1 MTMTRHILPLVS
13 LLILFSLALSACR
26 LPFPGQ
32 SQSSQGQFALS
43 ADAQQVALTDQ
54 DGNPFRMSE
63 LQGKITMLFF
73 GYANCPDVCPA
84 TLATWKQVE
93 NKLGDQAEQVSFVFV
108 TVDPERD
115 TPERL
120 KKHVRLFSDNFIALT
135 GNYDELLPIY
145 QAYNV
150 YHERAE
156 ESDSAAGYLV
166 SHTASSFLL
175 DKEGTSQTRF
185 KFGTTTDEMVEAVR
199 GYLQ

>member
-1 MTMTRHILPLVS
+1 MATTRHILFLVS
-13 LLILFSLALSACR
+13 LLLLLSLALSACR

-32 SQSSQGQFALS
+32 SSQMQFTLS
-43 ADAQQVALTDQ
+43 ADARQTVLTDQ

-63 LQGKITMLFF
+63 LPGQITLLFF
-73 GYANCPDVCPA
+73 GYTNCPDICPA
-84 TLATWKQVE
+84 TLATWQQVE
-93 NKLGDQAEQVSFVFV
+93 NKLGDQTEQVNFVFV

-135 GNYDELLPIY
+135 GSYDDLLPIY

-150 YHERAE
+150 YHEQDE
-156 ESDSAAGYLV
+156 ETDSASGYLV

-175 DKEGTSQTRF
+175 DEEGTSQARF
-185 KFGTTTDEMVEAVR
+185 KFGTTTNEMLEELDLH
-199 GYLQ
+199 LQ

>member
-1 MTMTRHILPLVS
+1 MKRHLLPLVS
-13 LLILFSLALSACR
+13 LLLLFSLALTACR
-26 LPFPGQ
+26 IPFPGR
-32 SQSSQGQFALS
+32 SSQPQFTLS
-43 ADAQQVALTDQ
+43 ADAQQATLTDQ

-63 LQGKITMLFF
+63 LQGKLTMLFF
-73 GYANCPDVCPA
+73 GYTNCPDVCPA
-84 TLATWKQVE
+84 TLAIWKQVE
-93 NKLGDQAEQVSFVFV
+93 NSLGDEAEQVRFVFV

-115 TPERL
+115 TPERM
-120 KKHVRLFSDNFIALT
+120 KKHVSLFSDDFIGLT

-185 KFGTTTDEMVEAVR
+185 KFGTTTNEMVEALR

>member
-1 MTMTRHILPLVS
+1 MTTTRHILSLVS
-13 LLILFSLALSACR
+13 LLLLFSLALSACQ

-32 SQSSQGQFALS
+32 SSQMQFTLS
-43 ADAQQVALTDQ
+43 ADAQQTILTDQ

-63 LQGKITMLFF
+63 LPGKITLLFF
-73 GYANCPDVCPA
+73 GYTNCPDVCPA

-93 NKLGDQAEQVSFVFV
+93 NKLGDQTEQVNFVFV

-120 KKHVRLFSDNFIALT
+120 KKHVRLFSENFIALT
-135 GNYDELLPIY
+135 GSYDKLLPIY
-145 QAYNV
+145 QTYNV
-150 YHERAE
+150 YHEQGEA
-156 ESDSAAGYLV
+156 SDSASGYLV

-185 KFGTTTDEMVEAVR
+185 KFGTTTNEMIEELR
-199 GYLQ
+199 LHLQ